1 MVCGY
6 HMGCMCATLEA
17 EAACQCATH
26 PLSLQ
31 ALYLCGLMLLQEDAS
46 QSHSFSECATEPLG
60 QEGRSLLQ
68 SLEALAASQRAD
80 EHRPLLM
87 WVIQQL
93 QVIQKQQ
100 MGTPVDG
107 EGWRRG
113 EGRGGG
119 GRE

>member
-1 MVCGY
+1 MWLSHGMHVCHFRVRGS
-6 HMGCMCATLEA
+6 
-17 EAACQCATH
+17 
-26 PLSLQ
+26 LSVCHTSLPLQ